1 MVGAL
6 YSGAWVD
13 AVVPVP
19 VGLINMP
26 SNIATINS
34 GAENIRISDVFICF
48 PLKFNLNY

>member
-34 GAENIRISDVFICF
+34 GAANIKISAVFKIF
-48 PLKFNLNY
+48 SFKL